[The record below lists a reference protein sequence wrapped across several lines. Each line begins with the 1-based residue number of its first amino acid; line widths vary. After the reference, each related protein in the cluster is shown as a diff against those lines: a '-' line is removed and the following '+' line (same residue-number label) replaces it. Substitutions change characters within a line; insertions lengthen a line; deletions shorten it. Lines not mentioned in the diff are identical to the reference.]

1 MKTIEKIIKGVAV
14 IALLAGMSSCAET
27 ITQEEHRAEV
37 ANLVETNEYKQDS
50 IESMYISTLD
60 EIDNNLDVI
69 RDKEGLIVMGP
80 KSNNDLG
87 MTKREQILNN
97 IAMINTLLEDNKAK
111 IAKLESSLASYKQGK
126 KEFIN
131 SINQSKER
139 IAAQEKQIEE
149 LKALLQESDFKIAE
163 LNKRLSE
170 QEMLAATLIQENTG
184 LKDQNLLLTKDV
196 NRVYFASGT
205 YKELRNK
212 HILQKEGGLLGMGR
226 TKVLNKDLDRSQF
239 SEMSKTENTTIA
251 LSGKKPKLIT
261 KHPVNSYSIVTSEND
276 MAQLTIKDP
285 NSFWSVSKYLVVET
299 Q

>member
-37 ANLVETNEYKQDS
+37 ANLVEAGENKQDS
-50 IESMYISTLD
+50 IERMYISTLD

-111 IAKLESSLASYKQGK
+111 IAKLESSLASYKKGK
-126 KEFIN
+126 KEFVN

-149 LKALLQESDFKIAE
+149 LKALLQEKDFKIAE

-170 QEMLAATLIQENTG
+170 QEMLAATLIEENTG

-212 HILQKEGGLLGMGR
+212 HILQKEGGVLGIGR
-226 TKVLNKDLDRSQF
+226 TKVLNKELDKGQF
-239 SEMSKTENTTIA
+239 SEMNKKENTTIA
-251 LSGKKPKLIT
+251 LTGKKPKLIT
-261 KHPVNSYSIVTSEND
+261 QHPLNSYSIVNNDND

-285 NSFWSVSKYLVVET
+285 DSFWSVSKYLVVET